1 MSIFGRKK
9 SRGASNQPFF
19 RKSAKPINYGNAD
32 SIEITPYFED
42 NYGNFLDEEAQFME
56 ETRLREAET
65 VELYENQQFEGNADT
80 RIADLSKEIYE
91 DEELLNTTTLNN
103 EDNNENTSIMS
114 GASGSLISAGAGM
127 MSEGA
132 MNIAQSFGMKR
143 KRAEQRAA
151 NREHY
156 RMRQDYMSLD
166 VEDPYRNL
174 TNPYDNM
181 TVNQQMAQFEA
192 QQNQQA
198 LANTLGS
205 LQGAAGASGIA
216 GLAQVVANQQSRN
229 MQRASASIGLQE
241 QSIGMA
247 RAATQA
253 RMQEQG
259 AQLERKY
266 KTEQAGTLYGI
277 AQQRKS
283 AADEA
288 VEKARMGLAGGV
300 LQTVQGAG
308 MAVAGAVMGG

>member
-1 MSIFGRKK
+1 MSIFKRTKC
-9 SRGASNQPFF
+9 RGASYRLLGRNKPDDFF
-19 RKSAKPINYGNAD
+19 GGPD

-65 VELYENQQFEGNADT
+65 VELYENQPFEGNADT

-91 DEELLNTTTLNN
+91 DKELPNTTTLNN

-216 GLAQVVANQQSRN
+216 GLAQVVANQQARN

>member
-1 MSIFGRKK
+1 MSIFKRTK
-9 SRGASNQPFF
+9 SRGASN
-19 RKSAKPINYGNAD
+19 RLLGRDKPNDFYGGPD
-32 SIEITPYFED
+32 SIEITPYFET
-42 NYGNFLDEEAQFME
+42 NYGDFLDEEAQFME

-65 VELYENQQFEGNADT
+65 VELYENQPFEGNADT
-80 RIADLSKEIYE
+80 RISDLSKEIYE
-91 DEELLNTTTLNN
+91 DKELLNTTTLNN

-198 LANTLGS
+198 LANTLGN

>member
-1 MSIFGRKK
+1 MTRKK
-9 SRGASNQPFF
+9 GRGASNQPFF
-19 RKSAKPINYGNAD
+19 RRSAKPMYYGNAD